1 MASKK
6 TGRVEKP
13 ASPSKKTQAAKPS
26 KSTRAPKPAK
36 KAPAKAA
43 ATKIAAKPVAAK
55 PVAAKPVAPKPVA
68 PKPAKGGARVA
79 VGDKAP
85 SFTLKDD
92 RGQVVTSESL
102 KGKAYVLYFYPKDD
116 TTGCTMQACGFRD
129 SLPRFGAKG
138 VKVLGVSPDNEASH
152 ERFRKKYELTF
163 PLLADTEKKLCEAY
177 GVWTLKKNYGR
188 EYMGVERSTFVIG
201 ADGKVKQAWR
211 GVRVPGHVDA
221 VLGAV

>member
-6 TGRVEKP
+6 TGRAEKP
-13 ASPSKKTQAAKPS
+13 ASPAKKTQAAKPS
-26 KSTRAPKPAK
+26 KSKSAPSPVK
-36 KAPAKAA
+36 KTAAKAA
-43 ATKIAAKPVAAK
+43 AAKIATKPVAAK
-55 PVAAKPVAPKPVA
+55 PVAAKPAA
-68 PKPAKGGARVA
+68 AKPAKGGARIA

-102 KGKAYVLYFYPKDD
+102 KGKPYVLYFYPKDD

-177 GVWTLKKNYGR
+177 GVWALKKNYGR

-211 GVRVPGHVDA
+211 GVRVPGHVDT

>member
-6 TGRVEKP
+6 TGPAKKP
-13 ASPSKKTQAAKPS
+13 ASPAKQPQAAKPS
-26 KSTRAPKPAK
+26 RAKTASKPAEK
-36 KAPAKAA
+36 L
-43 ATKIAAKPVAAK
+43 AAKPAARPAAAK
-55 PVAAKPVAPKPVA
+55 SE
-68 PKPAKGGARVA
+68 KPAEASARVG

-85 SFTLKDD
+85 SFSLKDD
-92 RGQVVTSESL
+92 RGQVVTSQAL
-102 KGKAYVLYFYPKDD
+102 KGKPYVLYFYPKDD

-177 GVWTLKKNYGR
+177 GVWVLKKNYGR

-201 ADGKVKQAWR
+201 ADGKIKQAFR

-221 VLGAV
+221 VLGVV

>member
-6 TGRVEKP
+6 TGRAQKP
-13 ASPSKKTQAAKPS
+13 ASPAKKTQAAKPS
-26 KSTRAPKPAK
+26 KSKSAPKPLK
-36 KAPAKAA
+36 KTAAKAA
-43 ATKIAAKPVAAK
+43 ATKVAAKPVVAKPVAAK
-55 PVAAKPVAPKPVA
+55 PAGAKA
-68 PKPAKGGARVA
+68 AKGGARIA

-102 KGKAYVLYFYPKDD
+102 KGKPYVLYFYPKDD

-152 ERFRKKYELTF
+152 ERFRKKYEL
-163 PLLADTEKKLCEAY
+163 
-177 GVWTLKKNYGR
+177 
-188 EYMGVERSTFVIG
+188 
-201 ADGKVKQAWR
+201 
-211 GVRVPGHVDA
+211 
-221 VLGAV
+221 

>member
-6 TGRVEKP
+6 TGRADKP
-13 ASPSKKTQAAKPS
+13 ASPAKKTQAAKPS
-26 KSTRAPKPAK
+26 KSKSAPKPVK
-36 KAPAKAA
+36 KTAAKAA
-43 ATKIAAKPVAAK
+43 AAKPVVTKPVAAK
-55 PVAAKPVAPKPVA
+55 PAAA
-68 PKPAKGGARVA
+68 KPAKGGARIA

-92 RGQVVTSESL
+92 RGQLVTSESL
-102 KGKAYVLYFYPKDD
+102 KGKPYVLYFYPKDD

-163 PLLADTEKKLCEAY
+163 PLLADTEKTLCEAY
-177 GVWTLKKNYGR
+177 GVWALKKNYGR

-221 VLGAV
+221 VLAAV